1 MLKGC
6 TELKG
11 QNMCQNKHFI
21 YLLLISEQIYQRVTL
36 FLPFS
41 EKRKHK
47 LFIELLNRHFC
58 FPFWETDKNGIK
70 LSILKIICY
79 GKLLCALWIIF
90 SFTLFCLT
98 NFSFK
103 PLSNEVQSRCQH
115 FPHLSNVQGV
125 RAFIKVGDTQC
136 HHNFLLSLVSRK

>member
-79 GKLLCALWIIF
+79 GKPLCALWIIF
-90 SFTLFCLT
+90 SFTLFLFNQLFIQT
-98 NFSFK
+98 IKQWGSKSLPTFSSFVK
-103 PLSNEVQSRCQH
+103 CAGCESFYKSWGHTMPSQLFTFFS
-115 FPHLSNVQGV
+115 
-125 RAFIKVGDTQC
+125 
-136 HHNFLLSLVSRK
+136 